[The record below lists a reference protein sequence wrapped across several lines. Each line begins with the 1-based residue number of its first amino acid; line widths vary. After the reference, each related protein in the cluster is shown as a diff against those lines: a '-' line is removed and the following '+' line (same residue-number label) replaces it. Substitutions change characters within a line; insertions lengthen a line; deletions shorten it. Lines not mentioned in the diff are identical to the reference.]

1 MNRVLSLLCLLFCLL
16 LCVPA
21 NTAFAGG
28 ETSCVPANIR
38 ASQVWLTRALC
49 QHARRS
55 ATLRRLLAAVGAAPL
70 VVYVEEAGATPRQW
84 DGRIRFIGRAASWR
98 YVVIDV
104 NPDAS
109 GPVVAALLAHEL
121 QHALEIDDGRV
132 EDVAGFRALFA
143 RIGFRTGATGVEA
156 FDTAAAIDA
165 GVDTLRE
172 LTGREP
178 MTTGH
183 RYRLSSPDRH

>member
-1 MNRVLSLLCLLFCLL
+1 MPCLLCCLL

-21 NTAFAGG
+21 NTAFAAG
-28 ETSCVPANIR
+28 EPPCVPANIR
-38 ASQVWLTRALC
+38 PSQVSLTRALC

-55 ATLRRLLAAVGAAPL
+55 ATLRRLLAAVGAARL
-70 VVYVEEAGATPRQW
+70 VVYVEEAGTTSRQW
-84 DGRIRFIGRAASWR
+84 DGRIRFVGRAASWR

-104 NPDAS
+104 TPHAS
-109 GPVVAALLAHEL
+109 GPVLASLLAHEL
-121 QHALEIDDGRV
+121 QHALEIDGGRV
-132 EDVAGFRALFA
+132 EDVAGFRALFG
-143 RIGFRTGATGVEA
+143 RIGFRTGAAHVEA

-178 MTTGH
+178 MTTAH
-183 RYRLSSPDRH
+183 RTRLSSPERR